1 MSHHTYRII
10 RCALIILLLLSCA
23 LLTAA
28 QEQEAQLAEANRL
41 GQEAVKLYQ
50 AGRYAEAVPLAERS
64 LAIREKALG
73 PEHPTVATSLSN
85 LATMYRAKGD
95 FGRALPLYQRALA
108 INEKALG
115 PEHLNVAIMLTNL
128 ANVYADLGDY
138 VRDGALH
145 ERALA
150 IREKAE
156 GPEHPDVA
164 ASLHN
169 LAGAYSSQGD
179 YARAASLYQ
188 RSLAIR
194 EKAFGPDHPT
204 VADSLNGLAAVY
216 QIQGGYGRA
225 TPLLQRALAIKEK
238 ALGPEHRDVATP
250 LIYLGKV
257 YQAQGDYARAA
268 PLFQR
273 ALAILEKALGPD
285 HPTVATA
292 LNNLATLYALQNDRV
307 RAEPLFQRALA
318 IREKSLG
325 PDHPSVAESLNG
337 LASLY
342 QDQGDLAKAATF
354 YQRAMA
360 IDEKAFGPEHQT
372 VAALLNNLASLYQAQ
387 GDYGQAVL
395 FSQRALAILEKTLGP
410 DHPDVALSLNGLG
423 ALYEAQG
430 DYVRAVSFNQ
440 RGSKVD
446 EKNIGRILATGSQ
459 QQKQLYLNLMAGNTT
474 SAVSLHVRNVPQ
486 NADAARL
493 ALTVILQRKGRALD
507 ATSEQ
512 RAALRRRAAPDDLK
526 LLDQLTSVQSQL
538 ATLQL
543 SNTSTLS
550 PEARRAE
557 IARLNGEQDRLEDAI
572 SRRSAEFRAAAQPVT
587 LEAVRQAVPPDAAL
601 VELFVYQTFNAT
613 WKGTEPPYGAPR
625 YVAYVL
631 RRDDDVPHFV
641 DLGEAAPINANAK
654 KLRTALAPDACFAEK
669 RKLNQDPAQCL
680 DVEAAKQ
687 TARVLD
693 EQTMRPVRALLGN
706 TKHIF
711 LSPDGALNLIPF
723 AALVDENNKY
733 LVESYTLTYLTSG
746 RDLLRLQIAG
756 VSKDP
761 PTVLANP
768 LYNLNNAPATQ
779 ALATQTAK
787 RDAEFRN
794 LDFTQLLYP
803 PLSGT
808 AKEAT
813 ALAALIP
820 SARVWTDK
828 QATEAALKG
837 VSRPRI
843 LHIATHGFFFPD
855 QPQAITNSGGRQ
867 LIQGEAQANAAAL
880 KNENPMLRSG
890 LILAGVNQH
899 SSGANEDGVLTA
911 AEAAGLDLFGTKL
924 VVLSACETGIGE
936 VHNGDSVYGLRRAL
950 VLAGSESQVMSLW
963 KVSDEGTQ
971 ELMTEYYT
979 RLQRGE
985 GRTEALRQVQLE
997 MIRGEKRK
1005 HPFYWASFIQSG
1017 AWTTLDGKEPK

>member
-1 MSHHTYRII
+1 MSQYPCRII
-10 RCALIILLLLSCA
+10 RGALIFLVLLSCA
-23 LLTAA
+23 LVTAA
-28 QEQEAQLAEANRL
+28 QEQEAQIAEANRL

-73 PEHPTVATSLSN
+73 PEHPTVATSVSN

-108 INEKALG
+108 IYEKALG
-115 PEHLNVAIMLTNL
+115 PEHPNVASALSNL
-128 ANVYADLGDY
+128 GNLYSDLGDY
-138 VRDGALH
+138 AKAATH
-145 ERALA
+145 HQRALA
-150 IREKAE
+150 IREKAD

-164 ASLHN
+164 ASLFN
-169 LAGAYSSQGD
+169 LAGVYRQQGD
-179 YARAASLYQ
+179 YARATSLYQ
-188 RSLAIR
+188 RALAIR
-194 EKAFGPDHPT
+194 EKAFGPEHPA
-204 VADSLNGLAAVY
+204 VAASLNGLAAVY
-216 QIQGGYGRA
+216 QNQGDSVRA
-225 TPLLQRALAIKEK
+225 VPLFQRALAITEK
-238 ALGPEHRDVATP
+238 AVGPEHLDVAP
-250 LIYLGKV
+250 LLSNLARC
-257 YQAQGDYARAA
+257 YQSQGDYARAA
-268 PLFQR
+268 PLYQR
-273 ALAILEKALGPD
+273 ALTIFEKVLGPD
-285 HPTVATA
+285 HPNVAQL
-292 LNNLATLYALQNDRV
+292 LNNLATVSALQGDRV

-318 IREKSLG
+318 IREKGLG
-325 PDHPSVAESLNG
+325 PDHPAVAESLNG

-342 QDQGDLAKAATF
+342 EDQGDLAKAATL
-354 YQRAMA
+354 YQRALA

-372 VAALLNNLASLYQAQ
+372 MAALLNNLASVYQAQ
-387 GDYGQAVL
+387 GDYGQAIL
-395 FSQRALAILEKTLGP
+395 FSQRTLAILEKTLGP
-410 DHPDVALSLNGLG
+410 EHPDVATSLNGLG
-423 ALYEAQG
+423 ALYQAQG
-430 DYVRAVSFNQ
+430 DYVRAMSFNE

-446 EKNIGRILATGSQ
+446 ERNIGRILATGSQ
-459 QQKQLYLNLMAGNTT
+459 QQKQLYLNLMSGNTT
-474 SAVSLHVRNVPQ
+474 AAVSLSVRAAPQ

-493 ALTVILQRKGRALD
+493 ALTIILQRKGRALD

-557 IARLNGEQDRLEDAI
+557 IARLTAEQDRLEDAI

-587 LEAVRQAVPPDAAL
+587 LEAVRQAVPTDAAL
-601 VELFVYQTFNAT
+601 VELFIYSPFNAT
-613 WKGTEPPYGAPR
+613 AKGKEPWYGPRR

-631 RRDDDVPHFV
+631 RHDDEVPRFV
-641 DLGEAAPINANAK
+641 DLGETAPIDANAN
-654 KLRTALAPDACFAEK
+654 KLRLALAPDACFTEK
-669 RKLNQDPAQCL
+669 RKLSQDPAQCL

-687 TARVLD
+687 SARVLD

-723 AALVDENNKY
+723 AALVNENNKY

-756 VSKDP
+756 ESKDP

-813 ALAALIP
+813 ALATLIP
-820 SARVWTDK
+820 NARVWTDK

-843 LHIATHGFFFPD
+843 LHIATHGFFLAD
-855 QPQAITNSGGRQ
+855 QPQALTNSGGRQ
-867 LIQGEAQANAAAL
+867 LIQQEAQANAAAL

-971 ELMTEYYT
+971 ELMAAYYT
-979 RLQRGE
+979 RLQRAE